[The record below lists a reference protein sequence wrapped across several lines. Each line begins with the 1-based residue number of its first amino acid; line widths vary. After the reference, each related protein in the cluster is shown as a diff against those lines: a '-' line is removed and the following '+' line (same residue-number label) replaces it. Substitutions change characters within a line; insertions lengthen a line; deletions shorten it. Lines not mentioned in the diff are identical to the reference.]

1 MGQNKFG
8 VKFIKQD
15 KINKQN
21 LSFKKLTCLKKER
34 KSLIVQKSL
43 KLNKRIQ
50 SSQIEKRATAD
61 QPRIH
66 NVIFNK
72 ISNQIF
78 IVLCDMVVVDLKTKN
93 L

>member
-1 MGQNKFG
+1 MGQDKFG

-21 LSFKKLTCLKKER
+21 LSFKKLTCLKKR
-34 KSLIVQKSL
+34 KSLVVQKSL

>member
-8 VKFIKQD
+8 VKFIKRD
-15 KINKQN
+15 NINKQN
-21 LSFKKLTCLKKER
+21 LSFKKLTGLKKR
-34 KSLIVQKSL
+34 KSLVVQKSL

-78 IVLCDMVVVDLKTKN
+78 IVLCDMVVVDLNTKN

>member
-21 LSFKKLTCLKKER
+21 LSFKKLACLKKR
-34 KSLIVQKSL
+34 KSLVVQKSL

-61 QPRIH
+61 QPQIH

>member
-1 MGQNKFG
+1 MLK
-8 VKFIKQD
+8 
-15 KINKQN
+15 
-21 LSFKKLTCLKKER
+21 KKER

-43 KLNKRIQ
+43 KLNKRMQ

-61 QPRIH
+61 QPQIH

-78 IVLCDMVVVDLKTKN
+78 IVLCDMVVVDLNTKN